1 MKYDTIKEESLKLKV
16 AADYFGEYDTTK
28 ILGNIDFCV
37 AIEYEKKENLFEK
50 DIDEWHNSLL
60 WAEAKKGTQ
69 NIYKSLAQ
77 LVLTIGKERT
87 FDKALPPPFLGVFDY
102 EKIAF
107 IHYSVISEI
116 FYMNDF
122 NWNVTP
128 SNYESKEF
136 KLIVKKIKET
146 SQDEFLIFNFE
157 DEDKELR
164 KFIKSNFK
172 QNKNSLSKIK
182 ITKNNFMVIY
192 SKWLKYVKPTINI
205 DWSQAKESKIID
217 GDFYLADILSID
229 NSSIKDKLYVL
240 LQKDHYELDRITDNS
255 GLFNS
260 KTAYFSDNQKAHTLF
275 WNKYERPP
283 RKEYWEYIVE
293 RRDLLVPQDIRER
306 KGSFFTPQIWV
317 ELSQKYLANTLGE
330 DWQDEYYIWDCAAGT
345 GNLLNGLTNKY
356 NIWASTL
363 DTQDIDV
370 IKDRIKNG
378 ANLLESHVFEF
389 DFLND
394 DFTKLP
400 IELQKILND
409 EEKRKKLIIY
419 INPPY
424 AEHGNIHAKS
434 ETGSAKTGV
443 AKNTKTYARFIES
456 AGTAT
461 RELFAQ
467 FFLRVYDDI
476 PGCKLASFSKM
487 KHINSQNF
495 IKFRQIFKAK
505 YLSGF
510 IIPGN
515 TFDNVKGKFPIG
527 FLLWDLA
534 VLENIEKLK
543 TDTFNAKG
551 DYIGEKSFFAA
562 NNGFISAWLRKYYN
576 KIDEAIGYIILP
588 GVDMQCQ
595 NGVYFT
601 SQPTKSDIKQHKT
614 AAITKDNFIEMCIYL
629 CIRHC
634 IEASWINDRDQ
645 FLYPSENWRG
655 DLEFQNDCIIFS
667 LFHSQNRITSKNN
680 TNHWIPFTEVQVD
693 AKERFE
699 SHFASDFIGGKT
711 KSQVPKDLFDTS
723 HQERDSFVM
732 SEEAN
737 LVYKRGLELWKYY
750 HSQQNDNVNASL
762 YEIREYFQGRNAKG
776 NMNNNSEDDQYNE
789 LIDSLRKS
797 LKILAKKIEPKIYEY
812 QFLLS

>member
-1 MKYDTIKEESLKLKV
+1 MKYNNIKEESLKLKV
-16 AADYFGEYDTTK
+16 SADYFDEFDTTK
-28 ILGNIDFCV
+28 IFGNIDFCV
-37 AIEYEKKENLFEK
+37 AIRHDKNNLFEK
-50 DIDEWHNSLL
+50 GIDEWHNSIL
-60 WAEAKKGTQ
+60 WAEAKKGEQ
-69 NIYKSLAQ
+69 DIYKSLAQ
-77 LVLTIGKERT
+77 LVLTIGKART
-87 FDKALPPPFLGVFDY
+87 FDKILPPPFLGVFDY
-102 EKIAF
+102 KKIAF
-107 IHYSVISEI
+107 IHYSIISDL
-116 FYMNDF
+116 FYINDF

-136 KLIVKKIKET
+136 KLIVQKIKET
-146 SQDEFLIFNFE
+146 SNDEFLIFDFE

-172 QNKNSLSKIK
+172 QHNKCVSKIK

-205 DWSQAKESKIID
+205 NWSQAKKNKIID

-260 KTAYFSDNQKAHTLF
+260 KTAYFSDNQKAHILF

-317 ELSQKYLANTLGE
+317 ELSQKYLTNTFGE
-330 DWQDEYYIWDCAAGT
+330 DWQDEYYIWDCASGT

-356 NIWASTL
+356 NIWVSTL
-363 DTQDIDV
+363 DTQDVDV

-378 ANLLESHVFEF
+378 ANLLENHVFEF

-394 DFTKLP
+394 DFSNLP
-400 IELQKILND
+400 IELQKIIYD

-434 ETGSAKTGV
+434 ETGIAKTGV
-443 AKNTKTYARFIES
+443 AKNTKTYTRFIDS
-456 AGTAT
+456 TGTAT
-461 RELFAQ
+461 RELFVQ
-467 FFLRVYDDI
+467 FFLRIYSDI
-476 PGCKLASFSKM
+476 PGCKLASFSKL

-495 IKFRQIFKAK
+495 IKFRQVFKAK

-527 FLLWDLA
+527 FLLWDLD
-534 VLENIEKLK
+534 NKQSIEQIK
-543 TDTFNAKG
+543 TDIFDSKG
-551 DYIGEKSFFAA
+551 EYLGNKFFYAV
-562 NNGFISAWLRKYYN
+562 NNGFISSWLRQYYN

-601 SQPTKSDIKQHKT
+601 SQPTISDIKQHKT
-614 AAITKDNFIEMCIYL
+614 ATITKNNFIQMCIYL

-645 FLYPSENWRG
+645 FLYPNNNWQDDSE
-655 DLEFQNDCIIFS
+655 FKNDCIIFS
-667 LFHSQNRITSKNN
+667 LFHSQNRITSLNGI
-680 TNHWIPFTEVQVD
+680 NHWIPFNESQVN
-693 AKERFE
+693 AKEKFE
-699 SHFASDFIGGKT
+699 SCFMGNFLCGKSNIVIPTNLFNILEQKTNTFIMSD
-711 KSQVPKDLFDTS
+711 
-723 HQERDSFVM
+723 
-732 SEEAN
+732 EAN
-737 LVYKRGLELWKYY
+737 KVYKNGLALWKYY
-750 HSQQNDNVNASL
+750 HSQQNINVNASL
-762 YEIREYFQGRNAKG
+762 YEIREYFQGRNNNG
-776 NMNNNSEDDQYNE
+776 HMNSTSEDEYYNE
-789 LIDSLRKS
+789 LISSLRQS
-797 LKILAKKIEPKIYEY
+797 LKLLAGKIEQKIYEY
-812 QFLLS
+812 EFLLC